1 VNATSRIRG
10 LARFWRIG
18 AAIAAVFAVALAFTV
33 IHGRQSGQTQDGL
46 SRAPSDF
53 PGSVVVSTPA
63 AGFAAA
69 APTSAAG
76 SRPASGAPL
85 PAATAA
91 PAPASAASRS
101 SSGASSSSDASILN
115 APLPGPVIDQKI
127 VRTATVQ
134 ITAQD
139 VTGVQRS
146 IWNLADELK
155 GNVLTSNTSG
165 TGDNIRSE
173 VAFRVPTERY
183 QDAID
188 RIHGYAVKVEKEQS
202 SAQDVTEDYVD
213 LQARQRNLEAT
224 IVQYQALLTK
234 ATTVDET
241 LKVQAQ
247 LNNVQSDLERI
258 KGKLN
263 YYDQRSAY
271 STISVTILPVPP
283 PAKPDPVKPVSNWS
297 FNRSVQQA
305 WNRSVNG
312 LQNVADAIITV
323 IIGGWWIEFPLV
335 LAIIFLARRER
346 RRRPVPAPV
355 ALPITNPEPR
365 E

>member
-1 VNATSRIRG
+1 
-10 LARFWRIG
+10 
-18 AAIAAVFAVALAFTV
+18 
-33 IHGRQSGQTQDGL
+33 
-46 SRAPSDF
+46 
-53 PGSVVVSTPA
+53 
-63 AGFAAA
+63 
-69 APTSAAG
+69 
-76 SRPASGAPL
+76 
-85 PAATAA
+85 
-91 PAPASAASRS
+91 
-101 SSGASSSSDASILN
+101 
-115 APLPGPVIDQKI
+115 VIDQKI
-127 VRTATVQ
+127 IRTATVQ

-139 VTGVQRS
+139 VPGVQRS
-146 IWNLADELK
+146 IWSLADELK

-173 VAFRVPTERY
+173 IAFRVPTDRY

-188 RIHGYAVKVEKEQS
+188 RIHGFAVKVEKEQS
-202 SAQDVTEDYVD
+202 SATDVTEEYVD

-224 IVQYQALLTK
+224 ALQFQALLTK

-271 STISVTILPVPP
+271 STISVTILPVPVP
-283 PAKPDPVKPVSNWS
+283 VKPDPVKPVATWS
-297 FNRSVQQA
+297 FSRSVQEA

-323 IIGGWWIEFPLV
+323 AIGGWWIEIPLV
-335 LAIIFLARRER
+335 FAIVFLPRRDR
-346 RRRPVPAPV
+346 RRRLVPASVTVPMTS
-355 ALPITNPEPR
+355 AEPR
-365 E
+365 ERTDG